1 MPSFTFTARD
11 ASGRTQRGVQGS
23 QSAAVLATEL
33 RSRGWLV
40 LDIQATTEGQIGL
53 AESLD
58 PRGMLPVRSID
69 VELALQQIAVMLRS
83 GLTLLNSL
91 HTSAEHADRLKL
103 RRILSRVMARIE
115 EGSSFADALAEHPCF
130 SNLTIQLVRV
140 GEQTGSLDMVLVRAT
155 EAMERRRNLV
165 QQVVTA
171 LTYPFIV
178 LMAAIGVSLFM
189 VLNVI
194 PKLEIF
200 IKALGKKLPPT
211 TVFLMDLSAWFRT
224 YGMTLLALVVL
235 AVVSIAVMVRI
246 PRFRLTIDLCLL
258 RTPLIGRV
266 LRVAGT
272 ALFARALGIL
282 IRSGVT
288 VLDALRTME
297 TLGTNR
303 YLGSIV
309 ADARRK
315 VFAGGSLAETLTD
328 KHGFM
333 PMLGRMVAVGESS
346 GRLDDVLDEVAKFYE
361 GQLAVL
367 IKQLSALVEPA
378 IIVFVGGIV
387 GFVYITFFLTIYS
400 AAGSSK

>member
-11 ASGRTQRGVQGS
+11 NAGRTQRGVQSS
-23 QSAAVLATEL
+23 QSAVVLASEL
-33 RSRGWLV
+33 RQRGWLV

-53 AESLD
+53 TESLD

-83 GLTLLNSL
+83 GLTLLNAL
-91 HTSAEHADRLKL
+91 HTSAEHADRMKL
-103 RRILSRVMARIE
+103 RRILRRVMTRIE
-115 EGSSFADALAEHPCF
+115 EGSSFADALGEHPCF
-130 SNLTIQLVRV
+130 SNLTVQLVRV
-140 GEQTGSLDMVLVRAT
+140 GEQTGTLDIVIVRAS
-155 EAMERRRNLV
+155 EAMERRRNLI
-165 QQVVTA
+165 QQVMTA

-178 LMAAIGVSLFM
+178 FLAAVGVALFM

-200 IKALGKKLPPT
+200 IKALGKKLPPS
-211 TVFLMDLSAWFRT
+211 TVFLMNLSGWFQLHGPT
-224 YGMTLLALVVL
+224 ALALTVL
-235 AVVSIAVMVRI
+235 AVVAIIVMYRL
-246 PRFRLTIDLCLL
+246 PRFRESIDHFLL
-258 RTPLIGRV
+258 RVPLIGRV

-297 TLGTNR
+297 S
-303 YLGSIV
+303 LGSNKYLSSLI
-309 ADARRK
+309 AQARQK
-315 VFAGGSLAETLTD
+315 VFAGGSLAETLND

-346 GRLDDVLDEVAKFYE
+346 GRLDDVLDEVARFYE

-367 IKQLSALVEPA
+367 IKQLSAIVEPA

-400 AAGSSK
+400 AAGK

>member
-11 ASGRTQRGVQGS
+11 AAGRTQRGVQS
-23 QSAAVLATEL
+23 AQSAVVLASEL

-40 LDIQATTEGQIGL
+40 LDIQATTEGQVGL
-53 AESLD
+53 TESLD

-91 HTSAEHADRLKL
+91 HTSSEHADRLKL
-103 RRILSRVMARIE
+103 RRILRRVMARIE

-130 SNLTIQLVRV
+130 NNLTVQLVRV
-140 GEQTGSLDMVLVRAT
+140 GEQTGTLDMVLVRAT
-155 EAMERRRNLV
+155 EAMERRRNLI

-178 LMAAIGVSLFM
+178 LLAAIGVSLFM

-211 TVFLMDLSAWFRT
+211 TVFLMDLSEWFKIH
-224 YGMTLLALVVL
+224 GITLLVLVILSVVALLVGYRLPGFRISIDRVL
-235 AVVSIAVMVRI
+235 LRI
-246 PRFRLTIDLCLL
+246 PI
-258 RTPLIGRV
+258 IGKV

-297 TLGTNR
+297 SLGNNK
-303 YLGSIV
+303 YLAAVV
-309 ADARRK
+309 AESRRK
-315 VFAGGSLAETLTD
+315 VFAGGSLAESLAD

-400 AAGSSK
+400 AAGSAK